1 MFGSFFFF
9 FFFGGGG
16 GGKILNIFWGMK
28 IFFKMGVSLG
38 RPHWKRDIIRI
49 SNRWRRT
56 GQQRV
61 L

>member
-1 MFGSFFFF
+1 MRLWRVPGVS
-9 FFFGGGG
+9 GT
-16 GGKILNIFWGMK
+16 KATQK
-28 IFFKMGVSLG
+28 STFFKMGVSLG

-61 L
+61 LYN